1 MTHLCHAALRPAS
14 VLSQTSQAD
23 LTKVHSVHCEKP
35 KSVDVSRLAKTVPDI
50 VTHQELTIA
59 MEVSVRKLP
68 R

>member
-1 MTHLCHAALRPAS
+1 MPLS
-14 VLSQTSQAD
+14 VLPQFSVKQVR
-23 LTKVHSVHCEKP
+23 KVHSVHCEKP

>member
-14 VLSQTSQAD
+14 VLSQTS
-23 LTKVHSVHCEKP
+23 LIKVNSVHCEKP